1 MTYKEAI
8 LKSLEKLGGHAYLTD
23 IYTVFQEIYDNNLPK
38 SWKANIRAIIED
50 NSSDSF
56 RYKGG
61 EDLFYSVEG
70 LGNGHWGL
78 RNFNQTESIELTQED
93 DEFSEGKIL
102 LRKHLQRE
110 RNVKLIELSK
120 KKFIEQ
126 NGHLY
131 CEVCGFDFEKTYG
144 ELGVKFIEA
153 HHIKPVSQM
162 AENEKTSI
170 DDIVMVCS
178 NCHSMI
184 HRKKP
189 WLTIDKIKSIIKD
202 QN

>member
-1 MTYKEAI
+1 MTYKEIIMKALGI
-8 LKSLEKLGGHAYLTD
+8 LGGHAYLSD
-23 IYTVFQEIYDNNLPK
+23 IYTTFLNIYEGDLPK

-50 NSSDSF
+50 NSSDSI
-56 RYKGG
+56 RYKGS
-61 EDLFYSVEG
+61 EDLFYSVDG
-70 LGNGHWGL
+70 VGKGHWGL
-78 RNFNQTESIELTQED
+78 RNFNQEEALELTQED

-102 LRKHLQRE
+102 LKNHLQRE

-120 KKFIEQ
+120 KKFIEKH
-126 NGHLY
+126 GRLY
-131 CEVCGFDFEKTYG
+131 CEVCGFDFETIYG
-144 ELGVKFIEA
+144 ELGKNFIEA

-162 AENEKTSI
+162 TENEKTSI

-189 WLTIDKIKSIIKD
+189 WLTVDKIKEILKK
-202 QN
+202 

>member
-1 MTYKEAI
+1 MGK
-8 LKSLEKLGGHAYLTD
+8 
-23 IYTVFQEIYDNNLPK
+23 N
-38 SWKANIRAIIED
+38 WKAVIRATLEI
-50 NSSDSF
+50 NSSDSDAF
-56 RYKGG
+56 NG

-78 RNFNQTESIELTQED
+78 RNFESKTYVELTQED

-102 LRKHLQRE
+102 LKNHLQRE

-120 KKFIEQ
+120 KKFIEKH
-126 NGHLY
+126 GHLF
-131 CEVCGFDFEKTYG
+131 CEICGFDFEEVYG
-144 ELGVKFIEA
+144 ELGKKFIEA

-162 AENEKTSI
+162 TENEKTNI

-189 WLTIDKIKSIIKD
+189 WLTVDKIKSIIKE
-202 QN
+202 

>member
-1 MTYKEAI
+1 MTYKEIIMKA
-8 LKSLEKLGGHAYLTD
+8 LEILGGHAYLSD
-23 IYTVFQEIYDNNLPK
+23 IYTVFLSIYEGDLPK

-50 NSSDSF
+50 NSSDSI
-56 RYKGG
+56 RYKGA

-70 LGNGHWGL
+70 VGKGHWGL
-78 RNFNQTESIELTQED
+78 RDFASETHVDLTQED

-102 LRKHLQRE
+102 LKSHLQRE

-120 KKFIEQ
+120 KKFIEKH
-126 NGHLY
+126 GRLY
-131 CEVCGFDFEKTYG
+131 CEVCGFDFEATYG
-144 ELGVKFIEA
+144 ELGNNFIEA

-162 AENEKTSI
+162 TENEKTSI

-189 WLTIDKIKSIIKD
+189 WLTIDKLKTIIGKS
-202 QN
+202 

>member
-1 MTYKEAI
+1 MTYKEAVI
-8 LKSLEKLGGHAYLTD
+8 KALQQLNGHAYLKD
-23 IYTVFQEIYDNNLPK
+23 IYSNVANIYDKPLGKN
-38 SWKANIRAIIED
+38 WKAVIRATLEI
-50 NSSDSF
+50 NSSDSDAF
-56 RYKGG
+56 NG

-78 RNFNQTESIELTQED
+78 RNFESKTYVELTQED

-102 LRKHLQRE
+102 LKNHLQRE

-120 KKFIEQ
+120 KKFIEKH
-126 NGHLY
+126 GHLF
-131 CEVCGFDFEKTYG
+131 CEICGFDFEEVYG
-144 ELGVKFIEA
+144 ELGKKFIEA

-162 AENEKTSI
+162 TENEKTNI

-189 WLTIDKIKSIIKD
+189 WLTVDKIKSIIKE
-202 QN
+202 

>member
-8 LKSLEKLGGHAYLTD
+8 SKSLKKLGGHAYLTD
-23 IYTVFQEIYDNNLPK
+23 IYTVFQEIYDGNLPK

-56 RYKGG
+56 RYKEG
-61 EDLFYSVEG
+61 EDLFYSVDG

-78 RNFNQTESIELTQED
+78 RNFNQTESVELTQED

-102 LRKHLQRE
+102 LKKHLQRE
-110 RNVKLIELSK
+110 RNVKLIEIAK
-120 KKFIEQ
+120 KKFIEKH
-126 NGHLY
+126 GHLY
-131 CEVCGFDFEKTYG
+131 CEICGFNFEKTYG
-144 ELGVKFIEA
+144 ELGKKYIEA

-189 WLTIDKIKSIIKD
+189 WLIIDKIKEILK
-202 QN
+202 NKE